1 MCSQTHSLKIKL
13 RHLYW
18 YTLIK
23 ITELLDAAFLY
34 SEASCG
40 RNLDDLI
47 ESLGASETSSMEAS
61 PLEQNSAEAAG
72 QTCSAASE
80 ELEEEAAADGGKV
93 KELLPEEAN
102 TPAKEDRSQDEMEE
116 EDCEL
121 MPSLEESS
129 ERNVED
135 VRQVEPVSGLRRRN
149 RPEWTL

>member
-1 MCSQTHSLKIKL
+1 M
-13 RHLYW
+13 
-18 YTLIK
+18 
-23 ITELLDAAFLY
+23 DAAFLR

-47 ESLGASETSSMEAS
+47 ESLGASEASSMEAS
-61 PLEQNSAEAAG
+61 PLEQNV
-72 QTCSAASE
+72 E
-80 ELEEEAAADGGKV
+80 ELEEEAAADGGKA

-116 EDCEL
+116 EEEEDL

-135 VRQVEPVSGLRRRN
+135 VRQVEPLSGLRRRN
-149 RPEWTL
+149 RPE